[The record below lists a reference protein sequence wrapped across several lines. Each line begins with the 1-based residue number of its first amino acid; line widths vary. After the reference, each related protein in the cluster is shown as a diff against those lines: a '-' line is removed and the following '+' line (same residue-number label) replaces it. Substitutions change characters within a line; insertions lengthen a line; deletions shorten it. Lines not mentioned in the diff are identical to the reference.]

1 MPQINLLLSVSS
13 LFLFLA
19 ALVAVLL
26 SIFAYRSTIP
36 PIPTGRKYLLITL
49 RSLALFLL
57 FTLFL
62 EPILGLVRKEE
73 KAATIA
79 VLVDNSKSM
88 GLTDRTGNRA
98 EMTQRLLQTDG
109 ISELS
114 RVARV
119 KSYRFTDKVTELP
132 SPDSLHFNGG
142 STDISAALKKLSGR
156 IEEENIQ
163 AIILLSDGNH
173 NLGENPIHEAGRS
186 AVPIYTIG
194 IGDSLEQK
202 DLLITR
208 VLANDIVY
216 SGSRVPVDVTVKS
229 SGFSGER
236 VEVSLSEGGKALGQ
250 QFLTLRDGTWE
261 YPVRFFFEPKEEGVK
276 RYTVS
281 VSKLEGEI
289 TWANNSKSMIVKVLK
304 SRMKVL
310 MIAGAPS
317 PDVAFIKRALME
329 DKNVELKTF
338 VQRDAS
344 SFYDGEFSSLSLSEA
359 ECIVLVGFPLSNS
372 RDDILHQLQA
382 EIEQRRKPV
391 FVILSRNVDLNRL
404 RMLDAA
410 LPFTSALARR
420 DEVPVYFQV
429 LENQRTHPL
438 IKLNGSS
445 NLWNT
450 LPPIYKTSTVFRPKP
465 EAEVLGIARAQDVTL
480 NEPLILAR
488 SVAGLRSVA
497 VTGYGLW
504 RWKLLTQ
511 STDPTTDA
519 LQIFLSNSVRWI
531 TTRDEGKQVKIGPT
545 KEIFS
550 GGEPVEFV
558 AQLYDK
564 TYRPVD
570 GAEVKVVAK
579 KAPRLWRG
587 ETVLSPIGNGRY
599 EGVFEGLD
607 DGEYQFSGTALS
619 DGERLG
625 EESGRFSVGALD
637 VEFQATRMNK
647 ALLEQI
653 AYQSGGRYFDPQN
666 ASLLADEIQRNVKLA
681 AKELRQSKEFE
692 LWSLPI
698 MLTLLVLLFSVEW
711 FLRKQSG
718 ML

>member
-1 MPQINLLLSVSS
+1 MPQIKLLLSASS

-19 ALVAVLL
+19 AIVAVSL
-26 SIFAYRSTIP
+26 SIFAYRITIP

-57 FTLFL
+57 FILFL
-62 EPILGLVRKEE
+62 EPILGFIRKEE
-73 KAATIA
+73 RPATVA
-79 VLVDNSKSM
+79 VLVDNSRSM
-88 GLTDRTGNRA
+88 GLIDRTGSRA
-98 EMTQRLLQTDG
+98 EMTRRLLKTDG
-109 ISELS
+109 LSELS

-119 KSYRFTDKVTELP
+119 KSYQFADRLTELP

-142 STDISAALKKLSGR
+142 STNISAALKKLGER

-186 AVPIYTIG
+186 TVPIYTIG

-236 VEVSLSEGGKALGQ
+236 VEVSLSEGGKALGR

-261 YPVRFFFEPKEEGVK
+261 YPINFFFEPKEEGMR

-281 VSKLEGEI
+281 VSQLEGEI
-289 TWANNSKSMIVKVLK
+289 TAANNSKSMMVKVLK

-317 PDVAFIKRALME
+317 VDVAFIKRAYME
-329 DKNVELKTF
+329 DKNVELKTL
-338 VQRDAS
+338 VQKDAG
-344 SFYDGEFSSLSLSEA
+344 SFYEGEFSSSLVSDA
-359 ECIVLVGFPLSNS
+359 DCIVLVGFPLSNS
-372 RDDILHQLQA
+372 RVDILHQLQA
-382 EIEQRRKPV
+382 EIEQRRKPLL
-391 FVILSRNVDLNRL
+391 VILSRNVDFNRL
-404 RMLDAA
+404 RILDLA

-420 DEVPVYFQV
+420 DEVSVYVQV
-429 LENQRTHPL
+429 PENQRTHPL
-438 IKLNGSS
+438 VKLNGSS

-450 LPPIYKTSTVFRPKP
+450 LPPIYKTSTMFRSKP
-465 EAEVLGIARAQDVTL
+465 DAEVLGITRAQDVTL

-488 SVAGLRSVA
+488 SVGGLRSVA

-511 STDPTTDA
+511 STDPATDV
-519 LQIFLSNSVRWI
+519 LQIFLSNSVRWL

-545 KEIFS
+545 KEIFT
-550 GGEPVEFV
+550 GGEPVEFT
-558 AQLYDK
+558 AQVYDK
-564 TYRPVD
+564 TYRAVD
-570 GAEVKVVAK
+570 GAEVKVVVKRAD
-579 KAPRLWRG
+579 ATF
-587 ETVLSPIGNGRY
+587 ETVLSPLGSGRY
-599 EGVFEGLD
+599 EGTFEGLGE
-607 DGEYQFSGTALS
+607 GEYEFIGTAVS

-625 EESGRFSVGALD
+625 EESGKFSVGALD
-637 VEFQATRMNK
+637 VEFLATRMNK
-647 ALLEQI
+647 ALLQQI
-653 AYQSGGRYFDPQN
+653 AYHSGGRYFDPQN
-666 ASLLADEIQRNVKLA
+666 ASLLADEIQQNVKLT